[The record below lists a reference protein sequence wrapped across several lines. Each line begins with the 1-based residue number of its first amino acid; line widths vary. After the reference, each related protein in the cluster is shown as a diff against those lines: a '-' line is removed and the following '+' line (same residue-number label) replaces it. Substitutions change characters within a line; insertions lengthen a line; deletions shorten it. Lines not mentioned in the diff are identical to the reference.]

1 MDAEELCREARL
13 LAHQGRSAEA
23 SALVGELLA
32 EHPSHAPAL
41 LLQGQLLDEGHQPL
55 AALTCYEQATALAP
69 GSAAAWNARARQL
82 RALGRGDEA
91 LSAVSRAREVL
102 ALEEN
107 FAETG
112 PVYLTLLLCLR
123 DQRRYL
129 EALAAAEEGLARTSD
144 AVLAEWASQVEQ
156 ELARAQE
163 ERC

>member
-1 MDAEELCREARL
+1 MDADQVCREARL
-13 LAHQGRSAEA
+13 LAHQGRAGQA
-23 SALVGELLA
+23 QDLLA
-32 EHPSHAPAL
+32 RLLAAHPGYVPAL
-41 LLQGQLLDEGHQPL
+41 LLEGQLLDESRQPL
-55 AALTCYEQATALAP
+55 LALARYERATTLAP
-69 GSAAAWNARARQL
+69 GSAAAWNARARLL

-91 LSAVSRAREVL
+91 LGAAARARELL

-112 PVYLTLLLCLR
+112 PVYLTMLLCLR
-123 DQRRYL
+123 DQQRYP
-129 EALAAAEEGLARTSD
+129 EALAAAEEGLSRTPD